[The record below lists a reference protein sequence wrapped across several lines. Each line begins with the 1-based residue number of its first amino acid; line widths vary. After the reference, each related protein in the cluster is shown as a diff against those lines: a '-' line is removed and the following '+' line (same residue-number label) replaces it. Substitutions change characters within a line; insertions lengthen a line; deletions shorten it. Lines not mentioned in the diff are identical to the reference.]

1 MAPQNIYNNVTRNK
15 IALFV
20 KNNFYGN
27 KEFWNRE
34 QKIKGFVKEW
44 TDQQA
49 VQIFKIVMKKFFSSK
64 PINEWGQQIRQRIM
78 GTIKSVPLILDNTPN
93 HPSKAKIARSAGF
106 KEYSSAVDGLVKL
119 LRPNDYC
126 TYFDHSCNR
135 NPAKRL
141 EVRQKI
147 ASKRRNKVKMDDIRN
162 AIGKY
167 IFSELKKN
175 WNQTITLGQVKK
187 DIKKN
192 RYLKILEKVKFSDY
206 INAKI
211 KQTIRVVYLLIIP
224 YITNKPG
231 LSQMQIKDIT
241 RLDTAT
247 IKKLSMEL
255 EQEFPEIYKHKKRF
269 SLELTECTS
278 GKRRTSNGRLVSDIQ
293 IKFSVCNYIFSKLKQ
308 NWNQKLNLNKL
319 LAEINF
325 NSNLK
330 N

>member
-1 MAPQNIYNNVTRNK
+1 M
-15 IALFV
+15 
-20 KNNFYGN
+20 
-27 KEFWNRE
+27 
-34 QKIKGFVKEW
+34 
-44 TDQQA
+44 
-49 VQIFKIVMKKFFSSK
+49 
-64 PINEWGQQIRQRIM
+64 GQQIRQRIM

-93 HPSKAKIARSAGF
+93 HPSKAEIARSAGF
-106 KEYSSAVDGLVKL
+106 KEYSSAIDGLVEL

-126 TYFDHSCNR
+126 DYFDISGNR
-135 NPAKRL
+135 NPAKRP

-175 WNQTITLGQVKK
+175 WNQIITLDQVKK
-187 DIKKN
+187 EIKNN